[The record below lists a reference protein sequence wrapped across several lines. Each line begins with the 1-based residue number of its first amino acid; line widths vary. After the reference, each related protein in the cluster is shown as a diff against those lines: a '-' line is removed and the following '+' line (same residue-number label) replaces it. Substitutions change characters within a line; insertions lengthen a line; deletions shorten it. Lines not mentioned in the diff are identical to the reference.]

1 MKSKGQ
7 NINETAERLN
17 IQVENDQ
24 TIYKNRTLTQ
34 NLQQQ
39 AWKANSVSRVTTAGS
54 QSTISSKT
62 TNSNSGSQTI
72 TPETKGP
79 KWSGLG

>member
-1 MKSKGQ
+1 MKSKRQ

-24 TIYKNRTLTQ
+24 TIYKNRTLTP

-39 AWKANSVSRVTTAGS
+39 AWKANSISMVTTAGKS
-54 QSTISSKT
+54 VHYFYQKQQIQIQEAKQHS
-62 TNSNSGSQTI
+62 
-72 TPETKGP
+72 
-79 KWSGLG
+79 